1 MICLNSWLYDEN
13 NPFSKVEAIQYYD
26 ELRKDLEEGYFEGIN
41 VYLSFFNKE
50 LVNILDYFNEYIV
63 IFDALIT
70 IPLGLYLC
78 KKQCTKLS
86 TLDNHEEQLLGYK
99 KAASM
104 RILLVGNTMVF
115 AIAAFYL
122 MGAYQSMLWVAAV
135 SAIGWYF
142 TKPSERK
149 MELELQAKD
158 PNQENY

>member
-1 MICLNSWLYDEN
+1 MEQKIIRTLNVYYYGIMALTLLAGTLAYFLIMKDYVQPIDSL
-13 NPFSKVEAIQYYD
+13 STLGQAIQ
-26 ELRKDLEEGYFEGIN
+26 
-41 VYLSFFNKE
+41 
-50 LVNILDYFNEYIV
+50 YIV

-99 KAASM
+99 KAASL

-135 SAIGWYF
+135 AAIGWYF
-142 TKPSERK
+142 SKPSERK
-149 MELELQAKD
+149 MELELQPKD

>member
-1 MICLNSWLYDEN
+1 MEQKIIRTLNFYYYGMMVLTLLAGTLAYFLIMKDYVHPIDSL
-13 NPFSKVEAIQYYD
+13 STLGQVIQY
-26 ELRKDLEEGYFEGIN
+26 I
-41 VYLSFFNKE
+41 
-50 LVNILDYFNEYIV
+50 I
-63 IFDALIT
+63 IFDALLT

-86 TLDNHEEQLLGYK
+86 VLENEDEKLMGYK
-99 KAASM
+99 QAATL

-149 MELELQAKD
+149 MQLELQPQD
-158 PNQENY
+158 PNQEQY

>member
-1 MICLNSWLYDEN
+1 MEQKIIRTLNVYYYGIMALTLLAGTLAYFLIMKDYVQPIDSL
-13 NPFSKVEAIQYYD
+13 STLGQAIQY
-26 ELRKDLEEGYFEGIN
+26 
-41 VYLSFFNKE
+41 V
-50 LVNILDYFNEYIV
+50 V
-63 IFDALIT
+63 IFDALVT

-86 TLDNHEEQLLGYK
+86 VLDNEEEKLQGYK
-99 KAASM
+99 KAAAL

-149 MELELQAKD
+149 MELELQPKD
-158 PNQENY
+158 PTQEQY

>member
-1 MICLNSWLYDEN
+1 MEQKIIRTLNVYYYGIMALTLLAGTLAYFLIMKDYVQPIDSL
-13 NPFSKVEAIQYYD
+13 STLGQAIQY
-26 ELRKDLEEGYFEGIN
+26 
-41 VYLSFFNKE
+41 V
-50 LVNILDYFNEYIV
+50 V
-63 IFDALIT
+63 IFDALVT

-86 TLDNHEEQLLGYK
+86 LLDNEEEKLQGYK
-99 KAASM
+99 KAASL

-149 MELELQAKD
+149 MELELQPKD
-158 PNQENY
+158 PTQEQY

>member
-1 MICLNSWLYDEN
+1 MEQKIIRTLNFYYYGMMALTLLAGTLAYFLIMKDYVQPIDSL
-13 NPFSKVEAIQYYD
+13 STLGQVIQY
-26 ELRKDLEEGYFEGIN
+26 I
-41 VYLSFFNKE
+41 
-50 LVNILDYFNEYIV
+50 I
-63 IFDALIT
+63 IFDALVT

-86 TLDNHEEQLLGYK
+86 VLENEEEKLMGYK
-99 KAASM
+99 QAATL

-149 MELELQAKD
+149 LQLELQPQD
-158 PNQENY
+158 PNQEQY

>member
-1 MICLNSWLYDEN
+1 MEQKIIRTLNFYYYGMMALTLLAGTLAYFLIMKDYVQPIDSL
-13 NPFSKVEAIQYYD
+13 STLGQAIQYM
-26 ELRKDLEEGYFEGIN
+26 
-41 VYLSFFNKE
+41 V
-50 LVNILDYFNEYIV
+50 ILD
-63 IFDALIT
+63 ALVT

-86 TLDNHEEQLLGYK
+86 VLENEDEKLLGYK
-99 KAASM
+99 KAATL
-104 RILLVGNTMVF
+104 RILLVSNAMVF

-149 MELELQAKD
+149 MELELQTQD
-158 PNQENY
+158 PNQEQY

>member
-1 MICLNSWLYDEN
+1 MEQKIIRTLNVYYYGIMVLTLLAGTLAYFLIMKDYVQPIDSL
-13 NPFSKVEAIQYYD
+13 STLGQGIQY
-26 ELRKDLEEGYFEGIN
+26 
-41 VYLSFFNKE
+41 V
-50 LVNILDYFNEYIV
+50 V
-63 IFDALIT
+63 IFDALVT

-86 TLDNHEEQLLGYK
+86 VLDNEEEKLQGYK
-99 KAASM
+99 KAASL
-104 RILLVGNTMVF
+104 RILLVSNTMVF

-149 MELELQAKD
+149 MELELQPKD
-158 PNQENY
+158 PNQEQY

>member
-1 MICLNSWLYDEN
+1 MEQKIIRTLNVYYYGIMALTLLAGTLAYFLIMKDYVQPIDSL
-13 NPFSKVEAIQYYD
+13 STLGQAIQY
-26 ELRKDLEEGYFEGIN
+26 
-41 VYLSFFNKE
+41 V
-50 LVNILDYFNEYIV
+50 V
-63 IFDALIT
+63 IFDALVT

-86 TLDNHEEQLLGYK
+86 TLDNEEEKLQGYK
-99 KAASM
+99 KAASL
-104 RILLVGNTMVF
+104 RILLVSNTMVF

-149 MELELQAKD
+149 MEIEIQPKD
-158 PNQENY
+158 PNQEQY

>member
-1 MICLNSWLYDEN
+1 MKQKIIRTLNVYYYAMMILTLLSGTLSYFLIMKGYVLTID
-13 NPFSKVEAIQYYD
+13 SLSSLGQVIQY
-26 ELRKDLEEGYFEGIN
+26 L
-41 VYLSFFNKE
+41 
-50 LVNILDYFNEYIV
+50 V

-70 IPLGLYLC
+70 IPLGLFIC

-86 TLDNHEEQLLGYK
+86 TIENEEEKLVGYNK
-99 KAASM
+99 SARM
-104 RILLVGNTMVF
+104 RILLVSNTMVF

-142 TKPSERK
+142 SKPSLRK
-149 MELELQAKD
+149 MELELQPKD

>member
-1 MICLNSWLYDEN
+1 MEQKIIRTLNVYYYGIMALTLLAGTLAYFLIMKDYVQPIDSL
-13 NPFSKVEAIQYYD
+13 STLGQAIQY
-26 ELRKDLEEGYFEGIN
+26 
-41 VYLSFFNKE
+41 V
-50 LVNILDYFNEYIV
+50 V
-63 IFDALIT
+63 IFDALVT

-86 TLDNHEEQLLGYK
+86 TLGNEEEKLQGYK
-99 KAASM
+99 KAASL

-149 MELELQAKD
+149 MELELQPKD
-158 PNQENY
+158 PTQEQY

>member
-1 MICLNSWLYDEN
+1 MEQKIIRTLNVYYYGIMALTLMAGTLAYFLIMKDYVTHIDSL
-13 NPFSKVEAIQYYD
+13 STLGQTIQY
-26 ELRKDLEEGYFEGIN
+26 I
-41 VYLSFFNKE
+41 
-50 LVNILDYFNEYIV
+50 I

-86 TLDNHEEQLLGYK
+86 ALENEAEKLQGYQ
-99 KAASM
+99 KAAAL

-142 TKPSERK
+142 TKPSVRK
-149 MELELQAKD
+149 MELELQPKD
-158 PNQENY
+158 PNQETY

>member
-1 MICLNSWLYDEN
+1 MEQKIIRTLNVYYYGIMAMTLLAGTLAYFLIMKDYVTPIDSL
-13 NPFSKVEAIQYYD
+13 STIGQAIQY
-26 ELRKDLEEGYFEGIN
+26 I
-41 VYLSFFNKE
+41 
-50 LVNILDYFNEYIV
+50 I

-86 TLDNHEEQLLGYK
+86 TLENEEEKFLGYQ
-99 KAASM
+99 KAAKL
-104 RILLVGNTMVF
+104 RILLVGNTMIF
-115 AIAAFYL
+115 AIAVFYL

-142 TKPSERK
+142 TKPSIRK
-149 MELELQAKD
+149 MELELQPAE